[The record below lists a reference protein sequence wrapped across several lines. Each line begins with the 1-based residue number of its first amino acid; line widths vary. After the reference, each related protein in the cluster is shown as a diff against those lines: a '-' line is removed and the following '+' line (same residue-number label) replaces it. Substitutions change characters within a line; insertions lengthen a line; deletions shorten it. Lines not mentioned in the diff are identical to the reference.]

1 MTDRSLVEDV
11 SHLFA
16 STAAAT
22 TLDRLSETAVE
33 NAKKSVMDTVAVA
46 LAASGAEPSV
56 RPIVDLV
63 HDEGGSPDATAW
75 GIGWRGPASSV
86 AFVNGAL
93 AHCLDFDDQTRW
105 GQHAGSSVVPSS
117 LAVAERRGGV
127 SGADLVSGIAA
138 GQDLFARLRCHVGWR
153 KDWNLSSA
161 LGVFAGAVA
170 SARTLGL
177 AEDATHAALGIAS
190 QQSSGVMEVVAGTG
204 SDLRAV
210 YAGFSA
216 RGAVTAALL
225 AERGL
230 SGVDQLFEGPYGI
243 FHTYF
248 GGVYDRDAMVA
259 GLGVHHAGVDTLY
272 KMWPTVGTSHSH
284 IHATIELV
292 TKHRLG
298 LDDIEEIRVF
308 VGDYHELMCTPLDIR
323 RAPETLVDAKFSLPF
338 LVGLAA
344 SRGAVSIADFT
355 EEGLRDPR
363 VRAAAQK
370 VVPIVDHALDWKD
383 ELPPARVEIA
393 TTDGRT
399 LLRDGAGYPGSAERP
414 TTWEQLSRKLHD
426 CARVAARPPGGARI
440 ESFIEAVRT
449 LEDMSDVRDLLGWL
463 R

>member
-1 MTDRSLVEDV
+1 MEDV

-16 STAAAT
+16 ASASAT
-22 TLDRLSETAVE
+22 TLDRLGDTAIE
-33 NAKKSVMDTVAVA
+33 NAKKSVMDTIAVA

-56 RPIVDLV
+56 RAIVDYV
-63 HDEGGSPDATAW
+63 QDEGGRADATAW
-75 GIGWRGPASSV
+75 GTGWQGPASSV

-117 LAVAERRGGV
+117 LAVAERRGAV
-127 SGADLVSGIAA
+127 CGADLVAGIAA
-138 GQDLFARLRCHVGWR
+138 GQDLFARLRCHIGWR

-161 LGVFAGAVA
+161 LGVFAGALA

-177 AEDATHAALGIAS
+177 PRTAIHAALGIAS
-190 QQSSGVMEVVAGTG
+190 QQSSGIMEVVAGTG

-230 SGVDQLFEGPYGI
+230 SGVDRLFEGPYGV

-248 GGVYDRDAMVA
+248 GGVYDRDAMIA
-259 GLGVHHAGVDTLY
+259 DLGEHYGGIDTLY

-292 TKHRLG
+292 TDHHLQ

-308 VGDYHELMCTPLDIR
+308 VGDYHELMCTPLETR
-323 RAPETLVDAKFSLPF
+323 RQPETLVDAKFSLPF

-344 SRGAVSIADFT
+344 ARGTVSVTDFT
-355 EEGLRDPR
+355 DDGLRDPR
-363 VRAAAQK
+363 VLAAARK
-370 VVPIVDHALDWKD
+370 VVPVVDRALDWTA
-383 ELPPARVEIA
+383 ELPHARVEIV

-399 LLRDGAGYPGSAERP
+399 LLRSGAGYPGSADRP
-414 TTWEQLSRKLHD
+414 TTWDQLSQKLRD
-426 CARVAARPPGGARI
+426 CASIAAQPPPEASI
-440 ESFIEAVRT
+440 ETFIGTVRNLEA
-449 LEDMSDVRDLLGWL
+449 MPDVRDLLGWL